1 MAGWLVLIVVV
12 IAFLIYISYD
22 DFDPPDDGDAVHSE
36 AFSSSPDACPADSPM
51 CCGGGCHV

>member
-22 DFDPPDDGDAVHSE
+22 DFDPPDDGDGVHS
-36 AFSSSPDACPADSPM
+36 DAM

>member
-22 DFDPPDDGDAVHSE
+22 DFDPPDD
-36 AFSSSPDACPADSPM
+36 PDACASNDGL
-51 CCGGGCHV
+51 CCGEGCHV